1 MFSLLWQVLQQRLS
15 NFYKQNFVW
24 ASETIF
30 FETFTKIQKA
40 LIGAKYWWIPLKQ
53 RVLTSLACTATNS
66 EKLSQIEL
74 RPDKWNQESRKPSPK
89 FRKHCS
95 EQITWWILMKRSVL
109 ALLICTATNYEQL
122 SQTKLRLDIWN
133 QVFTK
138 TLTKLQKTLIGVKY
152 LTNSNETKCFRFLE
166 YHCNNVWAAFTNW
179 IVSWNG
185 RSSIHKNP
193 HQNPENTDRSKTLGQ
208 FQPYNFFDFLNTYFN
223 KVWAWKS
230 CAFSKFPGSH
240 SLLRQVWYPAVYIP
254 LRSFSILEICLFLN

>member
-15 NFYKQNFVW
+15 HFYKQNFVW
-24 ASETIF
+24 ASETNF
-30 FETFTKIQKA
+30 FENLTKIQKA

-53 RVLTSLACTATNS
+53 RVLTSLACTTTNS

-109 ALLICTATNYEQL
+109 ALLICTATNYDQL

-193 HQNPENTDRSKTLGQ
+193 HQNPENTDRSKTRGQ
-208 FQPYNFFDFLNTYFN
+208 FQPN
-223 KVWAWKS
+223 KI
-230 CAFSKFPGSH
+230 FSLP
-240 SLLRQVWYPAVYIP
+240 
-254 LRSFSILEICLFLN
+254 